1 MSAAHHLALVPDT
14 DSEVVTRVL
23 GGDVPAFEIL
33 MRRYNQR
40 VFRTVRAVLH
50 DEDAAEDAAQQTWIN
65 AYKHLGSFE
74 GRARFSTWL
83 LRIAVNQASRD
94 MRKSRSHLQLATA
107 PRAEAEADAP
117 EAEAARVHL
126 RSILESAI
134 DSLPEPLRLVLI
146 LRDIEELSG
155 SETAAV
161 LDLTDEAA
169 RVRLHRARR
178 QLRGSLETVL
188 EDGVG
193 EAYPFLGARCNSIV
207 AAVFAAIAAIAD

>member
-14 DSEVVTRVL
+14 DAEVVTRVL

-50 DEDAAEDAAQQTWIN
+50 DADAAEDAAQQTWFN
-65 AYKHLGSFE
+65 AYQHLGSFE

-94 MRKSRSHLQLATA
+94 VRRSRSHLQLAKA
-107 PRAEAEADAP
+107 SRAETEADTP

-126 RSILESAI
+126 RHILESAI

-146 LRDIEELSG
+146 LRDVEELSG

-178 QLRGSLETVL
+178 QLRGSLEAVL

-207 AAVFAAIAAIAD
+207 AAVFAAIAD

>member
-94 MRKSRSHLQLATA
+94 VRKSRSHLQLATA
-107 PRAEAEADAP
+107 PRAEAEADTP

-134 DSLPEPLRLVLI
+134 DSLPEPLRVVLI
-146 LRDIEELSG
+146 LRDVEELSG
-155 SETAAV
+155 SETAAI

-207 AAVFAAIAAIAD
+207 AAVFTAIAD